1 MLAVDVCQLFVHRKR
16 PFGNGPSETAPF
28 GNATRQIRRPSE
40 TASHGGLTWIPD
52 PSVWI
57 LTLDLDQNEKGWRF
71 RYLVTTPSHGSSRDR
86 IATELMLSGASFL
99 LFGGFMNFC
108 LVLGFWGGGV

>member
-1 MLAVDVCQLFVHRKR
+1 MDSRSI
-16 PFGNGPSETAPF
+16 G
-28 GNATRQIRRPSE
+28 
-40 TASHGGLTWIPD
+40 
-52 PSVWI
+52 
-57 LTLDLDQNEKGWRF
+57 LDLDQNEKGWRF

-108 LVLGFWGGGV
+108 LVLGFWGCVCVCGDDCLG